1 MYGDSARIHIFELGG
16 IKCIELI
23 MEAGPANTGKMGR
36 PREFDEQAAL
46 DAAMRVFW
54 EKGFEGTSLDDL
66 TAAMGINRSS
76 LYSTFGDKEELFQRV
91 MVRYG
96 EGPMSYI
103 SEALAHSKARAVI
116 EALLRTTV
124 EFLADP
130 KHPRGCLS
138 LQGGLACGSG
148 VESVKQAMVSWR
160 TSALAALQRRLQ
172 RAKQEGDLP
181 RDVDPK
187 DLARYVL
194 VVVNGLGVQAANG
207 ATGPEMKRA
216 VELALRTLP
225 V

>member
-1 MYGDSARIHIFELGG
+1 MLRDSARIHIFELDG
-16 IKCIELI
+16 IKCIQSS

-54 EKGFEGTSLDDL
+54 EKGYEGTSLDDL

-76 LYSTFGDKEELFQRV
+76 LYSSFGDKEALFGRV
-91 MVRYG
+91 MARYG
-96 EGPMSYI
+96 EGPMSYMHK
-103 SEALAHSKARAVI
+103 ALELPSARAVI
-116 EALLRTTV
+116 EALVVGTV
-124 EFLADP
+124 DFLSDP

-138 LQGGLACGSG
+138 LQGGLACGTG
-148 VESVKQAMVSWR
+148 VESVRRAMIEWR
-160 TSALAALQRRLQ
+160 TSALGALQKRMQ
-172 RAKQEGDLP
+172 RARHEGDIP

-194 VVVNGLGVQAANG
+194 VLLNGLGVQAANG
-207 ATGPEMKRA
+207 ATRAEMKRA